1 MMFGCSG
8 LRRKLSLKCTRIINF
23 HYYMW
28 LVRIV
33 HLELEL
39 ELTRGGCTI
48 QIYFLPSAEASLSE
62 QITVGIEW
70 PESFIHA

>member
-1 MMFGCSG
+1 
-8 LRRKLSLKCTRIINF
+8 
-23 HYYMW
+23 MW

-33 HLELEL
+33 HLELELELEL